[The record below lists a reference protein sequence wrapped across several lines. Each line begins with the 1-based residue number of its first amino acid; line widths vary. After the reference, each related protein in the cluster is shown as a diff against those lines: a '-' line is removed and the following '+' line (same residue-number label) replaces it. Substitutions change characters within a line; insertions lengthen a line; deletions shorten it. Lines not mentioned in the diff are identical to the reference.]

1 MAGSKTVGGSL
12 QTPYVDAAISDV
24 NQAGEGV
31 GARGGRDTTSPVSGV
46 GLVSSPYDEAILTD
60 VSPVTETPNP
70 ESGLSQRVDGASLGT
85 GDPGE
90 SGQVPL
96 PNLDESNV
104 GRTLA

>member
-1 MAGSKTVGGSL
+1 MPL
-12 QTPYVDAAISDV
+12 QTPYTDAVISDV

-31 GARGGRDTTSPVSGV
+31 GARGGRSTTNPVSGV
-46 GLVSSPYDEAILTD
+46 DLVNEPFAEAAITG
-60 VSPVTETPNP
+60 VSPISETPNNM
-70 ESGLSQRVDGASLGT
+70 SGLSQRVDGASLGE

-90 SGQVPL
+90 NGQITL